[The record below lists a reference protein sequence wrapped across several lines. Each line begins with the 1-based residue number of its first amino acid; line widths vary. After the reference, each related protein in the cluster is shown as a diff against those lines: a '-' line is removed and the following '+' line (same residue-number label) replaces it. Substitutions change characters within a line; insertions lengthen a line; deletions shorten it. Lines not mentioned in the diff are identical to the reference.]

1 MTATLIF
8 LFGLFIIFLG
18 TIKMPKFVGYLIGEL
33 YVLWLITKSRL
44 KYACRFISSFVA
56 FVLIPAVSLYTKWH
70 FAVEKAKIKRIE
82 KRLDKK
88 IKSGDIYSNKEL

>member
-8 LFGLFIIFLG
+8 LFGIFIIFLG
-18 TIKMPKFVGYLIGEL
+18 TIKTPKFVGYLIGEL

-56 FVLIPAVSLYTKWH
+56 FVLIPFDSLYQNWK
-70 FAVEKAKIKRIE
+70 FSVNKAKNRRIE

-88 IKSGDIYSNKEL
+88 IKSGDVYSNKEL

>member
-18 TIKMPKFVGYLIGEL
+18 TIKTPKFIGYMIGEL
-33 YVLWLITKSRL
+33 YILWLICKSRF
-44 KYACRFISSFVA
+44 KYVCRFISSFLSY
-56 FVLIPAVSLYTKWH
+56 VLIPFDSLYQNWK
-70 FAVEKAKIKRIE
+70 FSVNKAKNRRIE

-88 IKSGDIYSNKEL
+88 IKSGDIYSKNKL

>member
-18 TIKMPKFVGYLIGEL
+18 TIKTPKFIGYMIGEL
-33 YVLWLITKSRL
+33 YILWLITKSRL

-56 FVLIPAVSLYTKWH
+56 FVLIPFDSLYQNWK
-70 FAVEKAKIKRIE
+70 FSVNKAKNRRIE

-88 IKSGDIYSNKEL
+88 IKSGDIYSKNKL

>member
-33 YVLWLITKSRL
+33 YVLWLISKTKV
-44 KYACRFISSFVA
+44 KYACRFAMSFLSY
-56 FVLIPAVSLYTKWH
+56 VLIPFDSLYQNWK
-70 FAVEKAKIKRIE
+70 FSVNKAKNRRIE

-88 IKSGDIYSNKEL
+88 IKSGDVYSKNKL